1 MNYDAINQNVC
12 SCLLWWKKTDDYLLL
27 ISFLYQNSGLV
38 LIFPNFTWKLL
49 ENWEKCL
56 IVQLRDCKLL
66 KNYKWYISFS
76 QNLWNRTII
85 KLIQFCLCS
94 LYSFCVVKTFSS
106 SEQRWRLLPPGFNRV
121 NILTTL
127 AHLPKSPPK
136 SFYKKNFSKN
146 FITNKGFQN
155 MCTPGNLHL
164 SYVLMSPIY

>member
-106 SEQRWRLLPPGFNRV
+106 SEQRWRLLPPALIGLTFWRHWHTYQSHPLKASTKKTFQK
-121 NILTTL
+121 IL
-127 AHLPKSPPK
+127 
-136 SFYKKNFSKN
+136 
-146 FITNKGFQN
+146 
-155 MCTPGNLHL
+155 
-164 SYVLMSPIY
+164 